1 MIGKYK
7 YKLEGENGKRILT
20 RVKDFAEQHI
30 ADGMDEEEAYR
41 RTSCEI
47 PEMVVAIECIDFELN
62 KFSHKDPYDG
72 TYNERKCDFK
82 QYAKSGIHVGPH
94 PQRWVKEGKIQD
106 FVIWKWLPNNFYAGR
121 WSERF
126 TLGSTVEFEILGIV
140 DAKEALQTLEENRF
154 KYD

>member
-1 MIGKYK
+1 MIGKYE

-20 RVKDFAEQHI
+20 RVQDFAVQHI
-30 ADGMDEEEAYR
+30 ADGKSKEEAYR

-47 PEMVVAIECIDFELN
+47 PEMVVGITCKDFEYSP
-62 KFSHKDPYDG
+62 KFEYDG
-72 TYNERKCDFK
+72 IYNERTCDFK

-106 FVIWKWLPNNFYAGR
+106 FVIWKWLPNNFYTGP
-121 WSERF
+121 F
-126 TLGSTVEFEILGIV
+126 TLGSTVKFEILGIV

-154 KYD
+154 AYD